1 MYKNCVITGGTD
13 GIGKELTIE
22 LVNYNYKVYVF
33 SRFKYE
39 DKLKEIYGNLYNK
52 YIFFVKVDLSNINDI
67 KQMVYIIKSNLIKV
81 DLFIWNAGV
90 SINQIKKPYIT
101 KNGYNKLYSVNFL
114 SHAILTL
121 ELTKFYPNSRYIFI
135 SSISSNMPLNNYD
148 LYELD
153 SMKLFLKDSIS
164 YNDYGISKYYM
175 NIFCKYLYQKYKLDI
190 LSIEPGFVLS
200 TKMNENRNKLVM
212 KFNKIFIVEPNSL
225 QETTKFLMS
234 KILVQSK
241 FEGYLQ
247 KFNEKSIED
256 YSEFN
261 TNDLINS
268 LNIICKKES
277 IKCNC
282 IGEDTISISTKEIS
296 EIRRNHTIKYKIY
309 SWVKQLFILYP
320 IIAYIVLFIYAYKQI
335 MSYYSIIYVLICN
348 NITKILQ
355 ILIGKKRPSNKNTDL
370 LIKNRKSKANIYSM
384 PSVHSENAFLLAT
397 LIYFN
402 SKIHTKT
409 KIVFIF
415 LAILVVYSRIFIG
428 VHDYSDV
435 IIGSIIGIIYGIF
448 YYKYN
453 KTILNNFKKFKIWA
467 YILIG
472 LLLLPEFT
480 TIFYNFINRLNK
492 IDSKNLTFIIN
503 HENMVG
509 EKMLIMGTKKFI
521 KKSKVIGYF
530 HSSKPKN
537 LLCLDYAG
545 KKEFKIAPKPD
556 KIIFN
561 SNSYKI
567 FFESK
572 YSKLICKNGPA
583 LKQLYLNKLPNKKN
597 ISEDILV
604 LFSGNYR
611 DIYIMF
617 KLLNNIKSKYSMI
630 FRMHPMLL
638 FDVKKY
644 YTFNNYI
651 VNNKSNLVDLITMSR
666 KVISTYSATAIEASL
681 IGKSVGLIYDKTRIR
696 LNPYDDLGLNNY
708 NLISDSLELQHFIN
722 DKTNLTKTR
731 SVFNLD
737 KNLINEF
744 KNLN

>member
-1 MYKNCVITGGTD
+1 MKIIYKNID
-13 GIGKELTIE
+13 
-22 LVNYNYKVYVF
+22 
-33 SRFKYE
+33 
-39 DKLKEIYGNLYNK
+39 LKI
-52 YIFFVKVDLSNINDI
+52 
-67 KQMVYIIKSNLIKV
+67 
-81 DLFIWNAGV
+81 
-90 SINQIKKPYIT
+90 SINEIILDYDINKDLNL
-101 KNGYNKLYSVNFL
+101 KNIRSSFNS
-114 SHAILTL
+114 AI
-121 ELTKFYPNSRYIFI
+121 EK
-135 SSISSNMPLNNYD
+135 
-148 LYELD
+148 
-153 SMKLFLKDSIS
+153 
-164 YNDYGISKYYM
+164 
-175 NIFCKYLYQKYKLDI
+175 
-190 LSIEPGFVLS
+190 LSIE
-200 TKMNENRNKLVM
+200 N
-212 KFNKIFIVEPNSL
+212 NS
-225 QETTKFLMS
+225 FDYWSS
-234 KILVQSK
+234 KISERNTLV
-241 FEGYLQ
+241 
-247 KFNEKSIED
+247 
-256 YSEFN
+256 
-261 TNDLINS
+261 NDLFLDVCRISLINS
-268 LNIICKKES
+268 LINKEDRLVIYTNNFFVYQFFKNRTRSTFINKLKFRLNYLFQIIKSYLKLLKLTYKILYLKLRYTNKKFIKKITDIIIIQTWVSDTNFKGNSFSDSYFKDLSKFYKS
-277 IKCNC
+277 IGMSSIIWPVFYNVKDYKKVFKFLRDNKNDFM
-282 IGEDTISISTKEIS
+282 IMEDYLTLGDYKIILKNFFNKKNLRLNKISI
-296 EIRRNHTIKYKIY
+296 NG
-309 SWVKQLFILYP
+309 LDF
-320 IIAYIVLFIYAYKQI
+320 
-335 MSYYSIIYVLICN
+335 
-348 NITKILQ
+348 
-355 ILIGKKRPSNKNTDL
+355 SNT
-370 LIKNRKSKANIYSM
+370 
-384 PSVHSENAFLLAT
+384 
-397 LIYFN
+397 FN
-402 SKIHTKT
+402 
-409 KIVFIF
+409 
-415 LAILVVYSRIFIG
+415 Y
-428 VHDYSDV
+428 
-435 IIGSIIGIIYGIF
+435 
-448 YYKYN
+448 YN
-453 KTILNNFKKFKIWA
+453 KIEP
-467 YILIG
+467 
-472 LLLLPEFT
+472 PEFT

>member
-1 MYKNCVITGGTD
+1 MRIFYKNI
-13 GIGKELTIE
+13 
-22 LVNYNYKVYVF
+22 
-33 SRFKYE
+33 
-39 DKLKEIYGNLYNK
+39 
-52 YIFFVKVDLSNINDI
+52 DLRI
-67 KQMVYIIKSNLIKV
+67 
-81 DLFIWNAGV
+81 
-90 SINQIKKPYIT
+90 SINETILDYDINKDLNL
-101 KNGYNKLYSVNFL
+101 KNLRSSFNS
-114 SHAILTL
+114 AI
-121 ELTKFYPNSRYIFI
+121 EK
-135 SSISSNMPLNNYD
+135 
-148 LYELD
+148 
-153 SMKLFLKDSIS
+153 
-164 YNDYGISKYYM
+164 
-175 NIFCKYLYQKYKLDI
+175 
-190 LSIEPGFVLS
+190 LSIE
-200 TKMNENRNKLVM
+200 N
-212 KFNKIFIVEPNSL
+212 NS
-225 QETTKFLMS
+225 FDYWSS
-234 KILVQSK
+234 KISERNTLV
-241 FEGYLQ
+241 
-247 KFNEKSIED
+247 
-256 YSEFN
+256 
-261 TNDLINS
+261 NDLFLDVCRISLINS
-268 LNIICKKES
+268 LINKEDRLVIYTNNFFVYQFFKNRTRSTFINKLKFRLNYLFQIIKSYLKLLKLTYKILYLKLRYTNKKFIKKITDIIIIQTWVSDTNFKGNSFSDSYFKDLSKYYKS
-277 IKCNC
+277 IGMSSIIWPVFYNVKDYKKVFKFLRDNKNDFM
-282 IGEDTISISTKEIS
+282 IMEDYLTLGDYKIILKNFFNKKNLRLNKISI
-296 EIRRNHTIKYKIY
+296 NG
-309 SWVKQLFILYP
+309 LDF
-320 IIAYIVLFIYAYKQI
+320 
-335 MSYYSIIYVLICN
+335 
-348 NITKILQ
+348 
-355 ILIGKKRPSNKNTDL
+355 SNT
-370 LIKNRKSKANIYSM
+370 
-384 PSVHSENAFLLAT
+384 
-397 LIYFN
+397 FN
-402 SKIHTKT
+402 
-409 KIVFIF
+409 
-415 LAILVVYSRIFIG
+415 Y
-428 VHDYSDV
+428 
-435 IIGSIIGIIYGIF
+435 
-448 YYKYN
+448 YN
-453 KTILNNFKKFKIWA
+453 KIEP
-467 YILIG
+467 
-472 LLLLPEFT
+472 PEFT

-509 EKMLIMGTKKFI
+509 EKMLIMGTKKFL

>member
-1 MYKNCVITGGTD
+1 MKIIYKNID
-13 GIGKELTIE
+13 
-22 LVNYNYKVYVF
+22 
-33 SRFKYE
+33 
-39 DKLKEIYGNLYNK
+39 LKI
-52 YIFFVKVDLSNINDI
+52 
-67 KQMVYIIKSNLIKV
+67 
-81 DLFIWNAGV
+81 
-90 SINQIKKPYIT
+90 SINEIILDYDINKDLNL
-101 KNGYNKLYSVNFL
+101 KNIRSSFNS
-114 SHAILTL
+114 AI
-121 ELTKFYPNSRYIFI
+121 EK
-135 SSISSNMPLNNYD
+135 
-148 LYELD
+148 
-153 SMKLFLKDSIS
+153 
-164 YNDYGISKYYM
+164 
-175 NIFCKYLYQKYKLDI
+175 
-190 LSIEPGFVLS
+190 LSIE
-200 TKMNENRNKLVM
+200 N
-212 KFNKIFIVEPNSL
+212 NS
-225 QETTKFLMS
+225 FDYWSS
-234 KILVQSK
+234 KISERNTLV
-241 FEGYLQ
+241 
-247 KFNEKSIED
+247 
-256 YSEFN
+256 
-261 TNDLINS
+261 NDLFLDVCRISLINS
-268 LNIICKKES
+268 LINKEDRLVIYTNNFFVYQFFKNRTRSTFINKLKFRLNYLFQIIKSYLKLLKLTYKILYLKLRYTNKKFIKKITDIIIIQTWVSDTNFKGNSFSDSYFKDLSKFYKS
-277 IKCNC
+277 IGMSSIIWPVFYNVKDYKKVFKFLRDNKNDFM
-282 IGEDTISISTKEIS
+282 IMEDYLTLGDYKIILKKIFNKKNLRLNKISI
-296 EIRRNHTIKYKIY
+296 NG
-309 SWVKQLFILYP
+309 LDF
-320 IIAYIVLFIYAYKQI
+320 
-335 MSYYSIIYVLICN
+335 
-348 NITKILQ
+348 
-355 ILIGKKRPSNKNTDL
+355 SNT
-370 LIKNRKSKANIYSM
+370 
-384 PSVHSENAFLLAT
+384 
-397 LIYFN
+397 FN
-402 SKIHTKT
+402 
-409 KIVFIF
+409 
-415 LAILVVYSRIFIG
+415 Y
-428 VHDYSDV
+428 
-435 IIGSIIGIIYGIF
+435 
-448 YYKYN
+448 YN
-453 KTILNNFKKFKIWA
+453 KIEP
-467 YILIG
+467 
-472 LLLLPEFT
+472 PEFT

-521 KKSKVIGYF
+521 KNSKVIGYF

>member
-1 MYKNCVITGGTD
+1 MRIFYKNI
-13 GIGKELTIE
+13 
-22 LVNYNYKVYVF
+22 
-33 SRFKYE
+33 
-39 DKLKEIYGNLYNK
+39 
-52 YIFFVKVDLSNINDI
+52 DLRI
-67 KQMVYIIKSNLIKV
+67 
-81 DLFIWNAGV
+81 
-90 SINQIKKPYIT
+90 SINETILDYDINKDLNL
-101 KNGYNKLYSVNFL
+101 KNLRSSFNS
-114 SHAILTL
+114 AI
-121 ELTKFYPNSRYIFI
+121 EK
-135 SSISSNMPLNNYD
+135 
-148 LYELD
+148 
-153 SMKLFLKDSIS
+153 
-164 YNDYGISKYYM
+164 
-175 NIFCKYLYQKYKLDI
+175 
-190 LSIEPGFVLS
+190 LSIE
-200 TKMNENRNKLVM
+200 N
-212 KFNKIFIVEPNSL
+212 NS
-225 QETTKFLMS
+225 FDYWSS
-234 KILVQSK
+234 KISERNTLV
-241 FEGYLQ
+241 
-247 KFNEKSIED
+247 
-256 YSEFN
+256 
-261 TNDLINS
+261 NDLFLDVCRISLINS
-268 LNIICKKES
+268 LINKEDRLVIYTNNFFIYQFFKNRTRSTVINKLKFRLNYIFQIIKSYLKLLKLTYKILYLKLRYTNKKFIKKITDIIIIQTWVSDTNFKGNSFSDSYFKDLSKFYKS
-277 IKCNC
+277 IGMSSIIWPVFYNVKDYKKVFKFLRDNKNDFM
-282 IGEDTISISTKEIS
+282 IMEDYLTLGDYKIILKNFFNKKNLRLNKISI
-296 EIRRNHTIKYKIY
+296 NG
-309 SWVKQLFILYP
+309 LDF
-320 IIAYIVLFIYAYKQI
+320 
-335 MSYYSIIYVLICN
+335 
-348 NITKILQ
+348 
-355 ILIGKKRPSNKNTDL
+355 SNT
-370 LIKNRKSKANIYSM
+370 
-384 PSVHSENAFLLAT
+384 
-397 LIYFN
+397 FN
-402 SKIHTKT
+402 
-409 KIVFIF
+409 
-415 LAILVVYSRIFIG
+415 Y
-428 VHDYSDV
+428 
-435 IIGSIIGIIYGIF
+435 
-448 YYKYN
+448 YN
-453 KTILNNFKKFKIWA
+453 KIEP
-467 YILIG
+467 
-472 LLLLPEFT
+472 PEFT

-611 DIYIMF
+611 DIYLMF

>member
-1 MYKNCVITGGTD
+1 MKIIYKNID
-13 GIGKELTIE
+13 
-22 LVNYNYKVYVF
+22 
-33 SRFKYE
+33 
-39 DKLKEIYGNLYNK
+39 LKI
-52 YIFFVKVDLSNINDI
+52 
-67 KQMVYIIKSNLIKV
+67 
-81 DLFIWNAGV
+81 
-90 SINQIKKPYIT
+90 SINEIILDYDINKDLNL
-101 KNGYNKLYSVNFL
+101 KNIRSSFNS
-114 SHAILTL
+114 AI
-121 ELTKFYPNSRYIFI
+121 EK
-135 SSISSNMPLNNYD
+135 
-148 LYELD
+148 
-153 SMKLFLKDSIS
+153 
-164 YNDYGISKYYM
+164 
-175 NIFCKYLYQKYKLDI
+175 
-190 LSIEPGFVLS
+190 LSIE
-200 TKMNENRNKLVM
+200 N
-212 KFNKIFIVEPNSL
+212 NS
-225 QETTKFLMS
+225 FDYWSS
-234 KILVQSK
+234 KISERNTLV
-241 FEGYLQ
+241 
-247 KFNEKSIED
+247 
-256 YSEFN
+256 
-261 TNDLINS
+261 NDLFLDVCRISLINS
-268 LNIICKKES
+268 LINKEDRLVIYTNNFFVYQFFKNRTRSTFINKLKFRLNYLFQIIKSYLKLLKLTYKILYLKLRYTNKKFIKKITDIIIIQTWVSDTNFKGNSFSDSYFKDLSKFYKS
-277 IKCNC
+277 IGMSSIIWPVFYNVKDYKKVFKFLRDNKNDFM
-282 IGEDTISISTKEIS
+282 IMEDYLTLGDYKIILKNFFNKKNLRLNKISI
-296 EIRRNHTIKYKIY
+296 NG
-309 SWVKQLFILYP
+309 LDF
-320 IIAYIVLFIYAYKQI
+320 
-335 MSYYSIIYVLICN
+335 
-348 NITKILQ
+348 
-355 ILIGKKRPSNKNTDL
+355 SNT
-370 LIKNRKSKANIYSM
+370 
-384 PSVHSENAFLLAT
+384 
-397 LIYFN
+397 FN
-402 SKIHTKT
+402 
-409 KIVFIF
+409 
-415 LAILVVYSRIFIG
+415 Y
-428 VHDYSDV
+428 
-435 IIGSIIGIIYGIF
+435 
-448 YYKYN
+448 YN
-453 KTILNNFKKFKIWA
+453 KIEP
-467 YILIG
+467 
-472 LLLLPEFT
+472 PEFT

-611 DIYIMF
+611 DIYLMF

>member
-1 MYKNCVITGGTD
+1 MKIIYKNID
-13 GIGKELTIE
+13 
-22 LVNYNYKVYVF
+22 
-33 SRFKYE
+33 
-39 DKLKEIYGNLYNK
+39 LKI
-52 YIFFVKVDLSNINDI
+52 
-67 KQMVYIIKSNLIKV
+67 
-81 DLFIWNAGV
+81 
-90 SINQIKKPYIT
+90 SINEIILDYDINKDLNL
-101 KNGYNKLYSVNFL
+101 KNIRSSFNS
-114 SHAILTL
+114 AI
-121 ELTKFYPNSRYIFI
+121 EK
-135 SSISSNMPLNNYD
+135 
-148 LYELD
+148 
-153 SMKLFLKDSIS
+153 
-164 YNDYGISKYYM
+164 
-175 NIFCKYLYQKYKLDI
+175 
-190 LSIEPGFVLS
+190 LSIENNSFVYWS
-200 TKMNENRNKLVM
+200 
-212 KFNKIFIVEPNSL
+212 
-225 QETTKFLMS
+225 S
-234 KILVQSK
+234 KISERYTLV
-241 FEGYLQ
+241 
-247 KFNEKSIED
+247 
-256 YSEFN
+256 
-261 TNDLINS
+261 NDLFLDVCRISLINS
-268 LNIICKKES
+268 LINKEDRLVIYTNNFFIYQFFKNRTRSTVINKLKFRLNYIFQIIKSYLKLLKLTYKILYLKLRYTNKKFIKKITDIIIIQTWVSDTNFKGNSFSDSYFKDLSKFYKS
-277 IKCNC
+277 IGMSSIIWPVFYNVKDYKKVFKFLRDNKNDFM
-282 IGEDTISISTKEIS
+282 IMEDYLTLGDYKIILKNFFNKKNLRLNKISI
-296 EIRRNHTIKYKIY
+296 NG
-309 SWVKQLFILYP
+309 LDF
-320 IIAYIVLFIYAYKQI
+320 
-335 MSYYSIIYVLICN
+335 
-348 NITKILQ
+348 
-355 ILIGKKRPSNKNTDL
+355 SNT
-370 LIKNRKSKANIYSM
+370 
-384 PSVHSENAFLLAT
+384 
-397 LIYFN
+397 FN
-402 SKIHTKT
+402 
-409 KIVFIF
+409 
-415 LAILVVYSRIFIG
+415 Y
-428 VHDYSDV
+428 
-435 IIGSIIGIIYGIF
+435 
-448 YYKYN
+448 YN
-453 KTILNNFKKFKIWA
+453 KIEP
-467 YILIG
+467 
-472 LLLLPEFT
+472 PEFT

-509 EKMLIMGTKKFI
+509 EKMLIMGTKKFL